1 MLRQEIEARD
11 GEVLIIDV
19 AGYEG
24 PLDVLLELARK
35 QKVDL
40 RKISVLRLVRQY
52 AEFIE
57 NTDSIRMEQAAE
69 YLVMAAWL
77 ALIKSRLL
85 IPETETGEPS
95 GEELAARLAFR
106 LQRLDA
112 MRKSARRL
120 MERNQL
126 GKEFFARG
134 MPENLRE
141 VRHSTYQAS
150 LLELMQAYARMTAR
164 NEYRPFEASRR
175 RYMAVQEA
183 SRILAALLPGAV
195 SWSQLT
201 EFLPKAWLGESREIR
216 SALAAIFAAA
226 LELARSNQ
234 LTLRQATA
242 FAPIEIKEGSDD

>member
-1 MLRQEIEARD
+1 MVTRVTAARD
-11 GEVLIIDV
+11 SEVLIIDV

-40 RKISVLRLVRQY
+40 RKISVLTLVRQY

-57 NTDSIRMEQAAE
+57 NTESIRMEQAAE

-85 IPETETGEPS
+85 IPETESGEPS

-120 MERNQL
+120 MERSQL

-134 MPENLRE
+134 MPENLR
-141 VRHSTYQAS
+141 VIRHSNTEAS
-150 LLELMQAYARMTAR
+150 LLELMHAYARMTAR
-164 NEYRPFEASRR
+164 NEYRPYEAARR

-183 SRILAALLPGAV
+183 SRILASLLPGAV

-226 LELARSNQ
+226 LELARSNH
-234 LTLRQATA
+234 LTLRQAAA
-242 FAPIEIKEGSDD
+242 FAPIEIKGGSDG